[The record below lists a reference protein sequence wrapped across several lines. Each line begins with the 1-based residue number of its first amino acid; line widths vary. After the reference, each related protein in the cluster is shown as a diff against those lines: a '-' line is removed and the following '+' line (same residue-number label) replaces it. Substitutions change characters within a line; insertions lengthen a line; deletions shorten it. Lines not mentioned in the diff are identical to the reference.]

1 MKIESEK
8 DLELIREDYSKR
20 LYYPEAVKVNIGM
33 ASCGIAAGA
42 KASFDKAVQE
52 FPSGNG
58 VHISQTGCIGFC
70 ELEPLVEILGSGK
83 PRVIYK
89 NITEDKIIEIIKD
102 YNKDTFNE
110 KWILGQMRDPRSF
123 LEDDIQNPLS
133 DITPIDGIPFLED
146 IPFYHKQVKIALRNC
161 GYIDP
166 DSIEEY
172 IAKDGY
178 FAFLK
183 ALNEMRP
190 KDIIEQIKTSGLR
203 GRGGGGFP
211 AGIKWETCAKHDG
224 ERYIICNADEGDPG
238 AYMDRSI
245 LEGDPHSVL
254 EGMLIAALAI
264 GSSQGFIYVRNEYP
278 LAVKRLVSAI
288 KSAEKYGL
296 IGENIAGS
304 DFDFKIK
311 ISTGAGAFVCG
322 ESTALMASLEGQV
335 GRPRAKYVH
344 TVEKGFRQSPS
355 NLNNVETYANVPAII
370 LKGADNYAKLGT
382 RYSKGTKVFSLV
394 GKIKNTGL
402 VEVPMGT
409 SLKEIVFDIG
419 GGVPNNRQ
427 FKAVQTGGPS
437 GGCIPEQFLNL
448 DVDFDELTKVGSI
461 MGSGGMIVM
470 DQDTCMVDV
479 ARYFLDFLKEE
490 SCGQCNPCREG
501 ITAML
506 DILTD
511 ICNGNGKEGDIE
523 LLEELGMMIQ
533 KFSLCGLGTSA
544 PNPVLTTILYF
555 RDEYET
561 HIRDKKCPAG
571 VCKELFHYEIDP
583 EACMACQPPCKMA
596 CPVGVD
602 AHGYINLIEDGKY
615 KEAVE
620 LIRKELPFPGILGR
634 VCTHPCEVSCH
645 RADVDD
651 AIAICELKRFVADQV
666 DINSLPVPEIEYKD
680 EKVAII
686 GSGPAG
692 LSCAYFLAMEGYRS
706 TVFEALPVAGGM
718 LRAGIPSYRLPRD
731 VLDAEIAAVER
742 LGVEIKVDSPIDRTF
757 GIDKLLEHGYKS
769 VFIGVGAHKGLKL
782 RIPGEDKYPT
792 VKDCVLFLREINMGL
807 EKALDGS
814 VVTIGGGYSAIDCA
828 RTALRMGAAE
838 SHIVYRR
845 TRNEMLADDHEI
857 AQAIEEGV
865 QIHFLVA
872 PLSIEGEDGKLKGL
886 KCIRTRLTEPDSTG
900 RRKPVPVEGSEF
912 FIECD
917 HIVPAIGQEPELSFI
932 DESSGVQVSKWNLLE
947 INSANMMTNR
957 DGVFAG
963 GDAVTGPATVVE
975 AVEAGKTA
983 AHYITAYLK
992 GEELPSKWEDDG
1004 VRIDDWSKVVETVPS
1019 AKRASTPTSDPLK
1032 RRSNFQEV
1040 NLAFSE
1046 EEARKEA
1053 QRCLNCGACYRKC
1066 PQEAIVA
1073 EGMNPRRI
1081 EQEKCIKC
1089 GICYYDACKHDAIL
1103 IK

>member
-1 MKIESEK
+1 MKIESIK
-8 DLELIREDYSKR
+8 DLEAISQEFRKK
-20 LYYPEAVKVNIGM
+20 LYYPEAIKVNIGM

-42 KASFDKAVQE
+42 QTSLEAALKE
-52 FPSGNG
+52 FPGDNG
-58 VHISQTGCIGFC
+58 VSLNQTGCLGFC
-70 ELEPLVEILGSGK
+70 ELEPLVEIFGAGT
-83 PRVIYK
+83 PRVLYK
-89 NITEDKIIEIIKD
+89 KITEDKIIDTIQD
-102 YNKDTFNE
+102 YKEGNFNK
-110 KWILGQMRDPRSF
+110 KLILGQMRDPRSL
-123 LEDDIQNPLS
+123 LEDDIQNPLA
-133 DITPIDGIPFLED
+133 DVTPLEKIPFLED
-146 IPFYHKQVKIALRNC
+146 IPFYNKQVKIALRNC

-172 IAKDGY
+172 IAKEGY
-178 FAFLK
+178 FAFIKVLTD
-183 ALNEMRP
+183 MQP
-190 KDIIEQIKTSGLR
+190 KEIIEVVKESGLR

-211 AGIKWETCAKHDG
+211 AGVKWATCAKHDG
-224 ERYIICNADEGDPG
+224 DRYIICNADEGDPG

-264 GSSQGFIYVRNEYP
+264 GSNKGFIYVRNEYP
-278 LAVKRLVSAI
+278 LAVKRLVTAI
-288 KSAEKYGL
+288 KAAEKHGL
-296 IGENIAGS
+296 IGDNIAGS
-304 DFDFKIK
+304 DFSFNVK

-355 NLNNVETYANVPAII
+355 NLNNVETYANVPVIL
-370 LKGADNYAKLGT
+370 LKGAKSYAEMGT
-382 RYSKGTKVFSLV
+382 KHSKGTKVFSLV

-402 VEVPMGT
+402 VEVPMGV
-409 SLKEIVFDIG
+409 SLKDIVFDIG
-419 GGVPNNRQ
+419 GGVLRNKK

-437 GGCIPEQFLNL
+437 GGCIPEQFLDL
-448 DVDFDELTKVGSI
+448 GVDFDELAKVGSI

-501 ITAML
+501 IKQML
-506 DILTD
+506 KVLTD
-511 ICNGNGKEGDIE
+511 ICDGNGKEGDIE
-523 LLEELGMMIQ
+523 LLEELGAMIQ

-555 RDEYET
+555 RDEYDA

-571 VCKELFHYEIDP
+571 VCKELFHYEIDQ
-583 EACMACQPPCKMA
+583 ETCNACQPPCKMA

-602 AHGYINLIEDGKY
+602 AHGYVNLIEDGKY

-620 LIRKELPFPGILGR
+620 LIREELPFPGILGR

-645 RADVDD
+645 RADVDE

-666 DINSLPVPEIEYKD
+666 DIDSLPVPEIEYRD

-692 LSCAYFLAMEGYRS
+692 LSCAYFLALEGYRS
-706 TVFEALPVAGGM
+706 TVFEALPVTGGM
-718 LRAGIPSYRLPRD
+718 LRTGIPAYRLPRD

-742 LGVEIKVDSPIDRTF
+742 LGVEIQVNSPIDRNF
-757 GIDKLLEHGYKS
+757 GIEKLLQHGYKA

-782 RIPGEDKYPT
+782 SIPGEDKYPT
-792 VKDCVLFLREINMGL
+792 VKDCVLFLRETNLGL
-807 EKALDGS
+807 VKALDGN

-828 RTALRMGAAE
+828 RTALRIGAGE

-845 TRNEMLADDHEI
+845 TQNEMLADAHEI

-872 PLSIEGEDGKLKGL
+872 PLAIEGENGKLKGL
-886 KCIRTRLTEPDSTG
+886 KCIRTHLTEPDSTG
-900 RRKPVPVEGSEF
+900 RRKPVPIEGSEF

-917 HIVPAIGQEPELSFI
+917 HIVPAIGQEPDLSFI
-932 DESSGVQVSKWNLLE
+932 DESSGVEISKWNLLE
-947 INSANMMTNR
+947 INPANMMTNR
-957 DGVFAG
+957 EGVFAG

-983 AHYITAYLK
+983 AYYITAYLK
-992 GEELPSKWEDDG
+992 GEELPSEWEDDG
-1004 VRIDDWSKVVETVPS
+1004 IRIDDWSKVVETVP
-1019 AKRASTPTSDPLK
+1019 AARRASTPTSDPVR
-1032 RRSNFQEV
+1032 RRSNFEEV
-1040 NLAFSE
+1040 NLTFSE
-1046 EEARKEA
+1046 EEARRET

-1066 PQEAIVA
+1066 PQGVITA
-1073 EGMNPRRI
+1073 EGMDPRRI
-1081 EQEKCIKC
+1081 DQEKCIKC
-1089 GICYYDACKHDAIL
+1089 GICYDACKFDAIL